1 MARAPVRVD
10 DLERGDLPAVCAK
23 TGVPCDGLVRDTLR
37 VVPAWVAALV
47 YALVVPFLILRLYMS
62 RRVEAKLP
70 IAPARVT
77 RIRGLV
83 RAAWVA
89 MVVGAAGLASTI
101 FGAGVIGVLA
111 LLAGIGAYLAIV
123 FVGNMLWVGAI
134 SSRRPD
140 VVILTRVHPEFA
152 RALAG
157 QYDARAAADDQ
168 LALPSGY

>member
-47 YALVVPFLILRLYMS
+47 YAGVVPFLVLRLYLS

-70 IAPARVT
+70 IAPARVQT
-77 RIRGLV
+77 IRRLV
-83 RAAWVA
+83 RAAWIA
-89 MVVGAAGLASTI
+89 MVVGAAGLASAI
-101 FGAGVIGVLA
+101 FGAGAIGVLA
-111 LLAGIGAYLAIV
+111 FLAGAAAYLATV
-123 FVGNMLWVGAI
+123 FVGDLLWLGAI
-134 SSRRPD
+134 ASRRPD

-152 RALAG
+152 AALAR
-157 QYDARAAADDQ
+157 QYDARAADDR